1 MICLRATVRQRTRN
15 MASGRGFIP
24 VCRSMAAPTWRRTM
38 NNNNKQPGQNNNQ
51 SKGQATG
58 QRNAQGSSENASR
71 QGKLRRGQ
79 ERS

>member
-1 MICLRATVRQRTRN
+1 
-15 MASGRGFIP
+15 
-24 VCRSMAAPTWRRTM
+24 M

-71 QGKLRRGQ
+71 QGKPAEGKSDSDTKGGSGQ
-79 ERS
+79 NRH

>member
-1 MICLRATVRQRTRN
+1 MN
-15 MASGRGFIP
+15 
-24 VCRSMAAPTWRRTM
+24 

-71 QGKLRRGQ
+71 QGKPAEGKSDSDTKGGSGQ
-79 ERS
+79 NRH